1 LSWRLSDRLRLTVSW
16 WGVLRSLQD
25 CVCTHIERDLEC
37 SSEVG
42 KKEGGN
48 LIRGR

>member
-1 LSWRLSDRLRLTVSW
+1 
-16 WGVLRSLQD
+16 LRSLQD

-37 SSEVG
+37 SSEAG
-42 KKEGGN
+42 KKEGAEN

>member
-1 LSWRLSDRLRLTVSW
+1 MEIEWQIEIDSELV
-16 WGVLRSLQD
+16 GCLRSLQD

-37 SSEVG
+37 SSEGG